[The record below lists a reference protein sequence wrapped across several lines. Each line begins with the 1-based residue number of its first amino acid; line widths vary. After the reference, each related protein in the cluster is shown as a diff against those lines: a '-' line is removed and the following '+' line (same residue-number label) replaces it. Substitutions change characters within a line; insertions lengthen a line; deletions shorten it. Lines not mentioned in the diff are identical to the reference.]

1 MKRLWITEEQAKT
14 LSRALRAHI
23 CTLYKCAEEMH
34 IDKAFEIEIEEKY
47 INEANALDEILDI
60 IDTED

>member
-1 MKRLWITEEQAKT
+1 MNRLWLTDQQSKT
-14 LSRALRAHI
+14 LIRALRAHI

-34 IDKAFEIEIEEKY
+34 IDKAYDIEEKY

-60 IDTED
+60 IDKED